1 MASIKETAVLLD
13 LGFVLQKLYERLG
26 KRHATALEVR
36 NFSQKCLAADEELFR
51 VYCYHCPPYDQTEI
65 HPLTG
70 AQVDF
75 SASKTYTGMQNLIRN
90 LKVADHIAFREGQLS
105 FDGWLIKKHKAE
117 EIIRTGRA
125 LEPGDFAPDLNQK
138 IVDMKIGLDVAW
150 LSSKR
155 IVDRIILATG
165 DSDFIPAMKFAR
177 REGVQVVLVTM
188 GHKLIKRELLE
199 HADEQRAVA
208 FP

>member
-1 MASIKETAVLLD
+1 MAAIKKSAVLLD

-26 KRHATALEVR
+26 KRHANALEVR
-36 NFSQKCLAADEELFR
+36 NFAQRCIAADEELFR
-51 VYCYHCPPYDQTEI
+51 IYCYHCPPYDQTET

-70 AQVDF
+70 AAVNF
-75 SASKTYTGMQNLIRN
+75 TANKTYIGMNNLIRD
-90 LKVADHIAFREGQLS
+90 LKVADHIAFRAGQLS
-105 FDGWLIKKHKAE
+105 FDGWIIKKRKAE
-117 EIIRTGRA
+117 EIIKTGRA
-125 LEPGDFAPDLNQK
+125 LAAGDFAPDLNQK

-150 LSSKR
+150 LSSRR
-155 IVDRIILATG
+155 IVDRIVLVTG

-199 HADEQRAVA
+199 HADELRAVT

>member
-1 MASIKETAVLLD
+1 MTSIKKTAVLLD

-70 AQVDF
+70 AQVDV

-90 LKVADHIAFREGQLS
+90 LGSAPLAVLLGRESDRG
-105 FDGWLIKKHKAE
+105 
-117 EIIRTGRA
+117 
-125 LEPGDFAPDLNQK
+125 
-138 IVDMKIGLDVAW
+138 
-150 LSSKR
+150 SSGPE
-155 IVDRIILATG
+155 TYN
-165 DSDFIPAMKFAR
+165 P
-177 REGVQVVLVTM
+177 
-188 GHKLIKRELLE
+188 
-199 HADEQRAVA
+199 
-208 FP
+208 